1 VPRIAD
7 LDEVREQ
14 LREIVPEI
22 KYAVAHGRMAP
33 SELEAAMTAFDE
45 RAYDLL
51 LSTNII
57 ESGLDIP
64 SANTLVVP
72 LGHVRAGSALPAP
85 RPHRTMV
92 AAEFGAIPAAVQP
105 EPDAVS

>member
-1 VPRIAD
+1 MAHDVRAD

-33 SELEAAMTAFDE
+33 SELEAAMSAFDE

-51 LSTNII
+51 LSTNISCAA
-57 ESGLDIP
+57 ES
-64 SANTLVVP
+64 A
-72 LGHVRAGSALPAP
+72 AP
-85 RPHRTMV
+85 RSAPML
-92 AAEFGAIPAAVQP
+92 F
-105 EPDAVS
+105 